1 MLTKAF
7 PVEMR
12 LVAEA
17 LRHVQQQIA
26 FLVHAGD
33 DRVAGQD
40 ETQTILTDAID
51 VAEALERLAERLAD
65 TK

>member
-1 MLTKAF
+1 MTRAF
-7 PVEMR
+7 PAEM
-12 LVAEA
+12 LAVADA
-17 LRHVQQQIA
+17 LRHVQRQIA

-40 ETQTILTDAID
+40 ETQTILADAID
-51 VAEALERLAERLAD
+51 MAEALERLAERLAD